1 MKKITLLF
9 FTLLLSVTSWRV
21 SGQYFS
27 DGFEGTFPSPW
38 THVQTNTAE
47 TWAST
52 TGSFHGGAQSIQ
64 CDYDAA
70 LGLQN
75 EVMMSP
81 VINLSSST
89 APQVSFW
96 FLMSYYWGV
105 NPNNNYDLKVEGTTD
120 GGATSTVLWTES
132 AQGVFTSW
140 TWYQVTVPLTA
151 FVGQSNF
158 QLILRYE
165 GSDGAQGNFDD
176 IVVAEAPTC
185 PAPAALTA
193 TGVTSSS
200 AVLGWTAGGTEPA
213 WNIQYGPT
221 GFTLGTGTIVNGVT
235 NPYTLS
241 GLSASTTF
249 QYYVQASCGGTAGN
263 STWVGPL
270 AFTTACGP
278 ISALPW
284 NEGFET
290 AVNPALPN
298 CWFKENGDWVTA
310 LNSAS
315 TYDADAHTGTKF
327 LRESWSATNEYVWTP
342 GFDLVAG
349 TSYDFSFWW
358 AGDTYAGWQGDV
370 FYNTTQLSTGATQ
383 MGGSFVALTD
393 VTTKTYAKVTRTF
406 IPSTTGTYYFA
417 VRVNCPTSTPWYL
430 STDDFKLEETPACP
444 APTALTASSI
454 TTNSA
459 ILGWT
464 STATSFNV
472 EYGLSGFTQGTG
484 TVANGVTNPYT
495 ANGLTPSSVYQYYVQ
510 AVCGTSSISTWAGP
524 FSFTTACDNSDIPY
538 MLDFEEVTVPALPLC
553 TQNVNEGTGN
563 NWLTVS
569 APGSG
574 FTTKAL
580 RYAYNGTNDANTW
593 FFTNGLNLVGGT
605 SYRLEFDYGNNS
617 TSYEES
623 LKVAFGTSKTGAAM
637 TNVIADYPSIGDAT
651 LHHAI
656 LDFTPSVSGVYFVGF
671 QAYSIADQWNLFVDN
686 ILIDLTPACPQP
698 LDLVLVTTT
707 SSSATINWTAGA
719 SETLWNIEYGATG
732 FGLGTGTA
740 VSGVTNPYTI
750 TGLASN
756 TAYDVYVQS
765 DCTTSGVSTWTG
777 PLSFITACASLPLPY
792 SNDFDTQADCWT
804 LENSNLDGESWQF
817 LTNATEISCISGT
830 GDYAL
835 GVLYNTDGVT
845 SMDDWLF
852 SPAFD
857 LTSGST
863 YTLEFSYGNDGG
875 TTYLENMSVF
885 LATANNS
892 TAGSAGTE
900 LLSATNLSGGC
911 NPFSNTTL
919 TVPSTGTYY
928 IAFHGYSDPD
938 QDVLLIDDFALY
950 ETTIGIADHYID
962 GFAMYPNPANNIL
975 SLKAL
980 NNIDNIQIY
989 NMLGQEVIDVNPA
1002 TTQVELDVTGLSNG
1016 TYVVKVQAGSQLGS
1030 YSLIKQ

>member
-52 TGSFHGGAQSIQ
+52 TVSFHSGAQSIQ

-81 VINLSSST
+81 VINLSAST

-105 NPNNNYDLKVEGTTD
+105 DPNDNYDLKVEGTTD

-132 AQGVFTSW
+132 AQGVFTNW

-221 GFTLGTGTIVNGVT
+221 GFTLGSGTIVNGVT

-249 QYYVQASCGGTAGN
+249 QYYVQAACGGTAGN

-270 AFTTACGP
+270 AFTTACAP
-278 ISALPW
+278 IAALPW

-290 AVNPALPN
+290 AANPALPN

-310 LNSAS
+310 INSGS
-315 TYDADAHTGTKF
+315 TFDADAHTGTKF
-327 LRESWSATNEYVWTP
+327 LRDSWSATNEYIWTP

-358 AGDTYAGWQGDV
+358 AGDTYAGWQGDI

-383 MGGSFVALTD
+383 MGGSFVVLTD
-393 VTTKTYAKVTRTF
+393 VTTKTYAQAIRTF
-406 IPSTTGTYYFA
+406 IPSTSGTYYFA
-417 VRVNCPTSTPWYL
+417 IRANCPTATPWYL
-430 STDDFKLEETPACP
+430 SVDDFKLEVTPACP
-444 APTALTASSI
+444 APTDLTASSI

-459 ILGWT
+459 SLGWT
-464 STATSFNV
+464 SSATSFNV

-495 ANGLTPSSVYQYYVQ
+495 ANSLTPASVYQYYVQ
-510 AVCGTSSISTWAGP
+510 AVCGTSSISSWAGP
-524 FSFTTACDNSDIPY
+524 FTFTTACDNSDIPY
-538 MLDFEEVTVPALPLC
+538 GLDFEEVSVPALPLC
-553 TQNVNEGTGN
+553 TENVNEGTGN
-563 NWLTVS
+563 NWLTAS

-574 FTTKAL
+574 FTTIAL
-580 RYAYNGTNDANTW
+580 RYSYSGTNDANTW

-617 TSYEES
+617 TTYEES

-637 TNVIADYPSIGDAT
+637 TNVISDYPSIGDAT

-656 LDFTPSVSGVYFVGF
+656 LDFTPSSSGVYYVGF

-698 LDLVLVTTT
+698 LDLELVSTT
-707 SSSATINWTAGA
+707 SSSATISWTAGA
-719 SETLWNIEYGATG
+719 SETLWNIEYGEMG
-732 FGLGTGTA
+732 FGLGTGTS

-750 TGLASN
+750 SGLTSN

-777 PLSFITACASLPLPY
+777 PLSFQTACASLPLPY
-792 SNDFDTQADCWT
+792 GNDFDTDADCWT
-804 LENSNLDGESWQF
+804 IENSNEDARAWQF

-857 LTSGST
+857 LTSGTS

-892 TAGSAGTE
+892 TAGFAGTE
-900 LLSATNLSGGC
+900 LLSAVNISGGC
-911 NPFSNTTL
+911 TPFSTTTL
-919 TVPSTGTYY
+919 TVPTTGTYY
-928 IAFHGYSDPD
+928 VAFYGYSDAD
-938 QDVLLIDDFALY
+938 QDVLLVDDFYLY
-950 ETTIGIADHYID
+950 ESTIGIADHYID

-989 NMLGQEVIDVNPA
+989 NMLGQEVMDVNPSA
-1002 TTQVELDVTGLSNG
+1002 TQVELDVTGLSNG